1 MTDDNDDGPR
11 LYVVG
16 TPIGNLG
23 DITLRALEVL
33 KSVTAIACEDTR
45 RTAKLLSHF
54 EIPRP
59 RAYFACNDVNERK
72 VVSRIIGLLRDGISV
87 ALCSD
92 AGMPLVSDPG
102 FVVLREAREEGFTVE
117 VIPGVS
123 AVPTAVVASGLAV
136 HAWTYKG
143 FPPRKPG
150 KRRRFF
156 SDEATSEHTLVFFE
170 APQRLGSTLRVAFEE
185 LGPRQAAVCVEL
197 TKKFE
202 QIERGTLE
210 ELAATFESKGPRGE
224 VTVVVSGSDA

>member
-1 MTDDNDDGPR
+1 
-11 LYVVG
+11 VVG

-23 DITLRALEVL
+23 DITFRALESL
-33 KSVTAIACEDTR
+33 KAADAIACEDTR

-59 RAYFACNDVNERK
+59 RTYFACNDVNERR
-72 VVSRIIGLLRDGISV
+72 VVSRVLGLLREGLTV

-92 AGMPLVSDPG
+92 AGMPMVSDPG
-102 FVVLREAREEGFTVE
+102 FVVVREARAEGYEVE

-123 AVPTAVVASGLAV
+123 AVPTAVVVSGLAV
-136 HAWTYKG
+136 HSWLYKG

-156 SDEATSEHTLVFFE
+156 TDEADSPHTLVFFE
-170 APQRLGSTLRVAFEE
+170 SPQRLGSTLAVAAEA
-185 LGPRQAAVCVEL
+185 LGERQAAVCVEL

-202 QIERGTLE
+202 QVERGTLA
-210 ELAATFESKGPRGE
+210 ELAALFEKKGPRGE
-224 VTVVVSGSDA
+224 VTVVVSGADA